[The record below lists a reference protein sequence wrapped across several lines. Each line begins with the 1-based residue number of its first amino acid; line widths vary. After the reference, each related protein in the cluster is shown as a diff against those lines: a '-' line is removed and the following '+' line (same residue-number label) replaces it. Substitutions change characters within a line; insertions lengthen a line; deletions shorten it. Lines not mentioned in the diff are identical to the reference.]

1 MKILY
6 LSCSRYPTEKAY
18 GVTVGNTIEA
28 LREKN
33 VEIEIVTWDR
43 STEDEYGNTIT
54 SLANHPFRISRYF
67 YKSKSQ
73 KISKMVFTINQ
84 AIFGLYFV
92 SSRFNRIKNV
102 VLWTREPLV
111 LLPHSLFSK
120 EAIYLIELH
129 HPASTVSR
137 KVIQYLSKKNVVKV
151 IVLNEKSF
159 NLHSKM
165 FGSESVCVIPM
176 GVPKVFFEPSD
187 AEKSTKF
194 TIGYIGKGK
203 SSGNDNRLYEVIHAA
218 NKLQSEEIFQF
229 KFIGLE
235 KEYRAKLNLLMND
248 LKMESDNIVFV
259 DHINHSSIP
268 KELLTFDVG
277 LLPYG
282 NTTYNSERFPIK
294 LLEYAAA
301 GLPIIA
307 TDTPV
312 HRELMNGEFTHFYTK
327 DNPEDLAEAIVK
339 LKEKSKDRKKMSE
352 SARQFASQFTYD
364 ERAEKL
370 LALLDSVSE

>member
-18 GVTVGNTIEA
+18 GVTIGNTIEA
-28 LREKN
+28 LRKIN
-33 VEIEIVTWDR
+33 VETEVGVWGR
-43 STEDEYGNTIT
+43 SKEDEYGNTIT
-54 SLANHPFRISRYF
+54 SIANRPIRVPGRF
-67 YKSKSQ
+67 YKSNSQ
-73 KISKMVFTINQ
+73 IISKMVFSINQ
-84 AIFGLYFV
+84 LIFGLYFV
-92 SSRFNRIKNV
+92 PSQLNRKKNSV
-102 VLWTREPLV
+102 IWTREPLI
-111 LLPHSLFSK
+111 LLPHSLFNK

-137 KVIQYLSKKNVVKV
+137 KVIKYLGKRNIVKI
-151 IVLNEKSF
+151 IVLNEKSKI
-159 NLHSKM
+159 LHSKM
-165 FGSESVCVIPM
+165 FGSKSVCVIPM
-176 GVPKVFFEPSD
+176 GVPKVFFQP
-187 AEKSTKF
+187 ANGEKSSKF
-194 TIGYIGKGK
+194 TIGYVGKGI
-203 SSGNDNRLYEVIHAA
+203 SSGNDNRLYEVVYAA
-218 NKLQSEEIFQF
+218 NKLQSEKIFQF

-235 KEYRAKLNLLMND
+235 KEYKLKLISIMKD
-248 LKMESDNIVFV
+248 LKMQSDCIVFV

-282 NTTYNSERFPIK
+282 NSTYNSERFPIK

-307 TDTPV
+307 TDTPI
-312 HRELMNGEFTHFYTK
+312 HRELMSGEFTQFYSK

-339 LKEKSKDRKKMSE
+339 LKEKSKDRMRMFE

-364 ERAEKL
+364 KRAEKL
-370 LALLDSVSE
+370 LALLDSVAE